1 MDSISLISS
10 DNHKI
15 ELDSKSAQRSKVL
28 KQKLMEPRNP
38 KNKKAI
44 PEVKLKDVKYDIL
57 KKIVE
62 YLNYYKNKTPKEIP
76 KPVPS
81 ENLSAFLDDWDFN
94 FINKIDLDSTFDLMN
109 AASDLEIPGL
119 LDLASIKIASIL
131 KNRGLVEIRNM
142 FDGQCDLSE
151 KELKEYAE
159 LQNL

>member
-1 MDSISLISS
+1 MDSISLISA

-15 ELDSKSAQRSKVL
+15 ELDSKSAQKSKVL
-28 KQKLMEPRNP
+28 KKILMEPKSL
-38 KNKKAI
+38 KNKSI
-44 PEVKLKDVKYDIL
+44 PELQLKDTKYDIL

-81 ENLSAFLDDWDFN
+81 ENLSAFLDDWDFE
-94 FINKIDLDSTFDLMN
+94 FITKIDLDSTFDLMN

-131 KNRGLVEIRNM
+131 KNRGIEDIRNM

-159 LQNL
+159 LQNI

>member
-1 MDSISLISS
+1 MDSIALISE

-15 ELDSKSAQRSKVL
+15 ELDFKSAQKSKVL
-28 KQKLMEPRNP
+28 KQKLMEV
-38 KNKKAI
+38 KNSRSRGI
-44 PEVKLKDVKYDIL
+44 PEIKLKDIKYDIL

-81 ENLSAFLDDWDFN
+81 ESLSAFLDDWDFE
-94 FINKIDLDSTFDLMN
+94 FITNIDLDSTFDLMN
-109 AASDLEIPGL
+109 AASSLQIQGL
-119 LDLASIKIASIL
+119 LDLASIKVASIL
-131 KNRGLVEIRNM
+131 KNKGIEDIRSM
-142 FDGQCDLSE
+142 FKEGNNLSE

>member
-1 MDSISLISS
+1 MDSIALISE

-15 ELDSKSAQRSKVL
+15 ELDYKSAQKSKLL
-28 KQKLMEPRNP
+28 KQKLLEVKNV
-38 KNKKAI
+38 KNKNI
-44 PEVKLKDVKYDIL
+44 PEIKLKDIKYDIL
-57 KKIVE
+57 KKVVE

-81 ENLSAFLDDWDFN
+81 ENLSAFLDDWDFEYITN
-94 FINKIDLDSTFDLMN
+94 IDLDSTFDLMN
-109 AASDLEIPGL
+109 AAANLQIQGL

-131 KNRGLVEIRNM
+131 KNKGIEDIRSM
-142 FDGQCDLSE
+142 FQEGSNLSE

>member
-1 MDSISLISS
+1 MDSITLISA

-15 ELDSKSAQRSKVL
+15 LLDAKSAQKSKVL
-28 KQKLMEPRNP
+28 KQKILESINP
-38 KNKKAI
+38 KEKKS
-44 PEVKLKDVKYDIL
+44 PEVQLKDVKYDIL

-81 ENLSAFLDDWDFN
+81 ENLSAFLDDWDFEY
-94 FINKIDLDSTFDLMN
+94 INKMDLDSTFDLMN
-109 AASDLEIPGL
+109 AASDLEISGL

-131 KNRGLVEIRNM
+131 KNKEIEDIRNM
-142 FDGQCDLSE
+142 FDGKCDLSE

>member
-1 MDSISLISS
+1 MDSIALISE

-15 ELDSKSAQRSKVL
+15 ELDFKSAQKSKVL
-28 KQKLMEPRNP
+28 KQKLMEV
-38 KNKKAI
+38 KNSRSKGI
-44 PEVKLKDVKYDIL
+44 PEIKLKDIKYDIL

-81 ENLSAFLDDWDFN
+81 ESLSAFLDDWDFE
-94 FINKIDLDSTFDLMN
+94 FITNIDLDSTFDLMN
-109 AASDLEIPGL
+109 AASSLQIQGL
-119 LDLASIKIASIL
+119 LDLASIKVASIL
-131 KNRGLVEIRNM
+131 KNKGIEDIRSM
-142 FDGQCDLSE
+142 FKEGNNLSE